1 MKPSAN
7 ARKVAAQ
14 RSAQRLSDVQR
25 GISLLRDRRLAKGHV
40 QEVLQKLVVNR
51 FVSRFQMG
59 LEQLQKEDR
68 KEEEEEEEDLYD
80 LPETPHTRRETLVGA
95 SCISPPLSNTT
106 SVGITDSGLPW
117 NAIQG
122 SRRLCNCLLL
132 LAFAPSKS
140 AMAETETET
149 AGAAAPVEDQDSS
162 PQYVDTQNG
171 FRLSPPPDWAQSSK
185 SGAAI
190 IFKDSTYKFNNL
202 GVTVTPVRVAS
213 LEEFASVED
222 AANKL
227 ISFEKSKESTK
238 EATLNHLSTRVADN
252 LLYYDFDYTLET
264 TRGNK
269 RVVSTVCINKNKLYI
284 ANGQYFCGEACSEEN
299 ADKLLLIRNSLQSF
313 AVY

>member
-1 MKPSAN
+1 MESREERREMKPSAN

-140 AMAETETET
+140 AMA
-149 AGAAAPVEDQDSS
+149 GVYS
-162 PQYVDTQNG
+162 QYVLMLYAYDLHLPLPLP
-171 FRLSPPPDWAQSSK
+171 LS
-185 SGAAI
+185 
-190 IFKDSTYKFNNL
+190 L
-202 GVTVTPVRVAS
+202 S
-213 LEEFASVED
+213 LSLH
-222 AANKL
+222 L
-227 ISFEKSKESTK
+227 I
-238 EATLNHLSTRVADN
+238 
-252 LLYYDFDYTLET
+252 
-264 TRGNK
+264 
-269 RVVSTVCINKNKLYI
+269 
-284 ANGQYFCGEACSEEN
+284 
-299 ADKLLLIRNSLQSF
+299 
-313 AVY
+313 